1 MDDEP
6 LYTLAEA
13 EAELRRRQCAV
24 TQHRLT
30 PVDGSPCR
38 LYCAGCDTTFD
49 LVPVKPMPVKE
60 AS

>member
-13 EAELRRRQCAV
+13 ERELRRRQCAV

-30 PVDGSPCR
+30 PVDGSACR
-38 LYCAGCDTTFD
+38 LHCAGCDTTFD
-49 LVPVKPMPVKE
+49 LVPAKE
-60 AS
+60 AP